1 MIYVN
6 KLGNESGPE
15 VYDGD
20 FLAYQR
26 GEAVAIGPRLTFQE
40 VQTAAAV
47 FNLEANLADALSGP
61 VFEPLRD
68 QALFAQVA
76 VEPELETVTWPNGA
90 DLAPEFL
97 YFKAFQDDPTLTRQ
111 FEEWGYVP
119 KKLRQ

>member
-1 MIYVN
+1 M
-6 KLGNESGPE
+6 
-15 VYDGD
+15 
-20 FLAYQR
+20 FLHVTRVEYLHDY
-26 GEAVAIGPRLTFQE
+26 AIRLTFNDGRQG
-40 VQTAAAV
+40 
-47 FNLEANLADALSGP
+47 EANLADVLSGP

-68 QALFAQVA
+68 PALFAQVV